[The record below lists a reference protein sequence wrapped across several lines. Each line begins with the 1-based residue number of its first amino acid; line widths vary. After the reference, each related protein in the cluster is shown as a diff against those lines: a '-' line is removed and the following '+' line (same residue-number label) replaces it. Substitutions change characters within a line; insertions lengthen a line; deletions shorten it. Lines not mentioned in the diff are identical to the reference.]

1 MDDIRTF
8 APAYGQAIAVTPGVA
23 SANSV
28 LGKNVTSLCITS
40 RNSVECFVR
49 IGTGAG
55 LAATSADYLVPPNGQ
70 VSISKFLDYDR
81 IAYIALLAVV
91 RSISFQAKASNVS
104 ADAPSD
110 SLALFQH
117 RRWPRSWCASSRE
130 W

>member
-8 APAYGQAIAVTPGVA
+8 APAYGQAIAVTPGAA

-55 LAATSADYLVPPNGQ
+55 YLVPPNGQ

-81 IAYIALLAVV
+81 IAYIAPAGGG
-91 RSISFQAKASNVS
+91 
-104 ADAPSD
+104 
-110 SLALFQH
+110 SLHIIPGEGF
-117 RRWPRSWCASSRE
+117 
-130 W
+130 